1 MQKYKKYLWYIPALY
16 VSYMFGNKI
25 LEGLAHSEEFIA
37 IIGVISP
44 LKPFAY
50 VLSPFVGILDFS
62 IAVLFLVKS
71 FITNNIKI
79 QKYIFIWVIL
89 WPFVPASLRY
99 FGGVGEFQIAEVLSI
114 SVAGIIS
121 YVLWKKFTIE
131 NNTNIIQ

>member
-1 MQKYKKYLWYIPALY
+1 
-16 VSYMFGNKI
+16 MFGNKI